1 MELTNVAETLRLG
14 LLGELV
20 LAAVLGG
27 AVGLEREING
37 KPAGFRTNLLICVGA
52 ALITH
57 LSREIALSTAIEP
70 LGGLRGDPAR
80 LAAQIVSGI
89 GFLGAG
95 TIMQAR
101 GSVVGLTTAA
111 TLWVVAAIGIAT
123 GAHEFVPAIGTT
135 VLVLAALLVLGKVE
149 HGMVRRRASRT
160 LQVTLAPDAATL
172 ERLEKDL
179 GRFGF
184 RMRTEEVE
192 WQADELVAT
201 LEVAGRPSAIEEAV
215 RVLLQSTGVRR
226 VRVV

>member
-1 MELTNVAETLRLG
+1 MDVTNLAESLRLG

-20 LAAVLGG
+20 LAAILGG

-57 LSREIALSTAIEP
+57 LSRQIALSAATSP

-101 GSVVGLTTAA
+101 GSIVGLTTAA

-135 VLVLAALLVLGKVE
+135 VLVLGALLVLGKVE
-149 HGMVRRRASRT
+149 RRMVRRRVSRT
-160 LQVTLAPDAATL
+160 VQVALVPDATVL
-172 ERLEKDL
+172 ERLENEL
-179 GRFGF
+179 ARSGF

-192 WQADELVAT
+192 WQADQLVAT
-201 LEVAGRPSAIEEAV
+201 LELAGRPAAIEEAV
-215 RVLLQSTGVRR
+215 RVLLQSAGVRR
-226 VRVV
+226 VTVV